1 MSPPNQD
8 DADEPDIFDA
18 VRMLVSEQLDTGLR
32 ASNISFA
39 LTYIAVELGLTV
51 ATDRAAVYPVVMAAI
66 SEAATAD
73 STRRNDESVERS
85 SPKNSEPRTTV
96 PIGATVH

>member
-8 DADEPDIFDA
+8 DADESDIFDA
-18 VRMLVSEQLDTGLR
+18 VRMLVREQLDAGLR

-73 STRRNDESVERS
+73 SARRNEESVERS
-85 SPKNSEPRTTV
+85 RPKDSEPPAAV
-96 PIGATVH
+96 PVGATVH